1 MVSPAKYFD
10 QHAFSDIFRAFRGRF
25 TVLVVSLIIF
35 FSNNNV
41 GKGKSSSKILYEE
54 IEYFLKTNANTIA
67 LGIFFSL
74 YSQSSSTKLGLFS
87 S

>member
-10 QHAFSDIFRAFRGRF
+10 QHAFSDIFLAFRGRF
-25 TVLVVSLIIF
+25 AVLVVSLIIF
-35 FSNNNV
+35 FNNNNV